1 MKLHNTIAAA
11 AALATMALTGCTN
24 LDETVY
30 DQVMSDN
37 YYNTKMDVIRAVNRP
52 FEHMFWSI
60 QTRMALNEL
69 TADQIITP
77 TRDSWWYDGGQ
88 WERLHYHDFN
98 AETTYLQAEWEGSFK
113 GIMFSNYVTED
124 LERLDGSKLG
134 FTEAEWESMK
144 CQCRVMR
151 AYCYWRLLDMF
162 RNVPSYPSTDPNS
175 SDGNQLTPQQTF
187 DLIESELLACL
198 PVIETKQGSGGNQGL
213 QGQFNKAA
221 VAALLVRL
229 YMNAEVYIGQ
239 DRYAD
244 AARYAQ
250 AIVDGE
256 YGYYK
261 VADRWDEA
269 FDWNNETSDE
279 VIFGFWSSY
288 AYAGSAWLYK
298 GDTYW
303 WSVPQQM
310 EYYVNDSKS
319 DGGDHNCKYACTP
332 SYDLNGQLYNYTL
345 GMTVQKFRTYPSDV
359 RLKLYKNLGNS
370 TREGM
375 FVFGSLDVV
384 KDGKRGKMTDPTGSY
399 ELYIRDAVGQ
409 FKGLRPN
416 QWPAN
421 KRSNLRSGDHQSGY
435 HFVKYPL
442 YPSDEQGHMES
453 DFVEIRL
460 PEVIYS
466 LAECRFRAGSVNEA
480 GRLLNSVRKRNYPR
494 EDWPDVLYAPEGKVQ
509 LTEQELL
516 DEWGREFFAEGR
528 RRIDLIRFGRFSSG
542 TWWDKTPDKDNHTE
556 IFPIPR
562 TALETNHNLKQNP
575 GY

>member
-1 MKLHNTIAAA
+1 MKIKRYMAVAFAASLLA
-11 AALATMALTGCTN
+11 AGCTD
-24 LDETVY
+24 LEETVY

-52 FEHMFWSI
+52 FEHCYWSV

-69 TADQIITP
+69 PADQIMTP
-77 TRDSWWYDGGQ
+77 TRDSWWYDDAK
-88 WERLHYHDFN
+88 WERIQYHKFN
-98 AETTYLQAEWEGSFK
+98 AEMDYITPEWEGLFK
-113 GIMFSNYVTED
+113 GIMFSNYVIED
-124 LERLDGSKLG
+124 LDRLDGVALG
-134 FTEAEWESMK
+134 FKPAEFESMK
-144 CQCRVMR
+144 MQCRAIR
-151 AYCYWRLLDMF
+151 AYCYLRAFDMF
-162 RNVPSYPSTDPNS
+162 RNLPVYSSTDPNS
-175 SDGNQLTPQQTF
+175 SDGRQWAPEDMF
-187 DLIESELLACL
+187 KFIESELLEAL
-198 PVIETKQGSGGNQGL
+198 DGIEVKSGSGGNLGNQGT
-213 QGQFNKAA
+213 FNKAS
-221 VAALLVRL
+221 VAAMLVRL
-229 YMNAEVYIGQ
+229 YLNAEVYIGQ
-239 DRYAD
+239 ERYAD
-244 AARYAQ
+244 AAKYAQ
-250 AIVDGE
+250 EIIDGK
-256 YGYYK
+256 YGFYK

-279 VIFGFWSSY
+279 VIFGFSSAA
-288 AYAGSAWLYK
+288 AYHESAWVYK

-319 DGGDHNCKYACTP
+319 DGGDHNCKYACVP
-332 SYDLNGQLYNYTL
+332 SYGPDGKLLPYTL
-345 GMTVQKFRTYPSDV
+345 GQTVEKFRKYPSDV

-375 FVFGSLDVV
+375 FLFGSLDVV
-384 KDGKRGKMTDPTGSY
+384 KDGKKGKMTDPSGSY

-409 FKGLRPN
+409 FQGLRPN
-416 QWPAN
+416 RWLKQS
-421 KRSNLRSGDHQSGY
+421 KSTLRDGDHQSGY

-442 YPSDEQGHMES
+442 YPDDEAGHMES

-460 PEVIYS
+460 PEMIYS
-466 LAECRFRAGSVNEA
+466 LAECKFRAGEVNAA
-480 GRLLNSVRKRNYPR
+480 GELLNSVRKRNYPQ
-494 EDWPDVLYAPEGKVQ
+494 EDWADVLYAPEGKVK

-528 RRIDLIRFGRFSSG
+528 RRIDLIRFGKFNTG
-542 TWWDKTPDKDNHTE
+542 AWWDKEPDVDDHTK